1 MPQSSIAYAVGRVRA
16 AARKPLGEAQL
27 ERLLSAANYQE
38 ALHLLVEMGW
48 PEMDGQDVE
57 GLSINMLEEACH
69 RLREITPDP
78 ALTDSFLLR
87 HDAQNLKSLFKARI
101 LETKP
106 DRLSGCGTI
115 PLDTLRH
122 AVTEHD
128 YRKLPIAFQQ
138 VMEALEKRIALHINP
153 MEIDVQIDKALYSM
167 IAERLKPTKSKA
179 AIAYFT
185 GKVDLQNAV
194 SFLRLHS
201 MQTDGIS
208 LQDVLL
214 PGGTITDADWLS
226 IQKKPD
232 KLLPAFA
239 SYPKAIKQALTKAQ
253 EDSAHLPALEK
264 AADDYLLSLFRPQRY
279 EPFAI
284 EVLIGWLLAHEREAG
299 AVRLIMAG
307 KLNDFAP
314 ELIRERLR
322 EAYGQ

>member
-16 AARKPLGEAQL
+16 TARKPLGEAQL
-27 ERLLSAANYQE
+27 ERLLSAASYPE

-48 PEMDGQDVE
+48 PESDGRDVE
-57 GLSINMLEEACH
+57 RLSINMLEEACH

-78 ALTDSFLLR
+78 ALTDAFLLR

-101 LETKP
+101 LETQP
-106 DRLSGCGTI
+106 ERLSGCGTI
-115 PLDTLRH
+115 ALDTLQH

-128 YRKLPIAFQQ
+128 YRKLPAAFSQ
-138 VMEALEKRIALHINP
+138 VMEALEKRIVLHINP

-167 IAERLKPTKSKA
+167 IFDRIQSSRSTA
-179 AIAYFT
+179 AKDYFK

-194 SFLRLHS
+194 SFLRLNN
-201 MQTDGIS
+201 MQTEGIA
-208 LQDVLL
+208 LKDVLL
-214 PGGTITDADWLS
+214 PGGTVSEQEWLV
-226 IQKKPD
+226 IQKKPE
-232 KLLPAFA
+232 KLLPAF
-239 SYPKAIKQALTKAQ
+239 STYPKLVKLALSSAQ
-253 EDSAHLPALEK
+253 EDSKRLPALEK
-264 AADDYLLSLFRPQRY
+264 AADDHLLSLFRPHRY

-307 KLNDFAP
+307 KLNDFKP